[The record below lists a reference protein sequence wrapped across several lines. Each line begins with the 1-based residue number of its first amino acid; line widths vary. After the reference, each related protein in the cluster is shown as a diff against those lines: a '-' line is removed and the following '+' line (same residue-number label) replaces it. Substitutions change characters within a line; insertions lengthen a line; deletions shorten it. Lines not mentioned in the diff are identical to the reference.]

1 MVFETV
7 ESLESYFIEQAKNP
21 NSFKDIN
28 IDDFRFNIAPI
39 KIKLDGDDMES
50 CIDTEMMARFLRLQD
65 RIYDFVKISKYGSIK
80 TKLTSEDILGF
91 RLKVEVKSGC
101 TELITDLSGVMENLI
116 SKMNGWQ
123 SLFALIAIVTG
134 LSLYSIFKTKSDNKT
149 KIELKKLENEALKSK
164 DVEMVNVTRE
174 LITVT
179 NNSLQ
184 LSSEVF
190 QTLESTNA
198 VISIDDEKLSKAE
211 LRRISRERNEM
222 AEDTFDESE
231 NDEVYEAKSISGVF
245 NVESVHL
252 NRRNNCITLDLKD
265 VFDGTTYRKVY
276 LGYIGLNDKQMQLAV
291 DALNGKELELEL
303 KMEKN
308 VVSGKLKNGWI
319 DGISEKDLFED
330 I

>member
-50 CIDTEMMARFLRLQD
+50 CIDTEMMTRFLRLQD

-252 NRRNNCITLDLKD
+252 NRRNNCITLDLKN